1 MSNIGSDHVIFF
13 WYVKIIESTIDLE
26 LLRRKLVIP
35 GLCVCKL
42 DGSCEKK
49 NSRTSKVNPGKTVM
63 ELKCDFAI
71 LDQDMYFFNA

>member
-13 WYVKIIESTIDLE
+13 WYVQIIESIIDLE
-26 LLRRKLVIP
+26 LLRRKLVIV

-49 NSRTSKVNPGKTVM
+49 IHGPLS
-63 ELKCDFAI
+63 
-71 LDQDMYFFNA
+71 

>member
-13 WYVKIIESTIDLE
+13 WYVKIIESIILDLE
-26 LLRRKLVIP
+26 LLRRKRVIA

-49 NSRTSKVNPGKTVM
+49 NSRTSKLNPGKTVR
-63 ELKCDFAI
+63 ELKCE
-71 LDQDMYFFNA
+71 YCYS